1 MVVME
6 NLRKGID
13 VCAFLIS
20 QGYNV
25 SHHFI
30 DFKYVLNTAY
40 PITVDQLREC
50 SLDELIRSDVVICT
64 FGWEGSTNCC
74 REYELAK
81 ELHKPIYYD
90 VMKFIEIDQEIPF

>member
-1 MVVME
+1 MKFLANIRV
-6 NLRKGID
+6 GID

-25 SHHFI
+25 SHHFV
-30 DFKYVLNTAY
+30 DYQYVLNTGY

-50 SLDELIRSDVVICT
+50 SLDDLRRSDVVICL
-64 FGWEGSTNCC
+64 FGWEGSENCC

-81 ELHKPIYYD
+81 ELNKPIYFD
-90 VMKFIEIDQEIPF
+90 VMNFIEIDQEIPF